1 MSKRKGKD
9 KNKIESKPPY
19 FDFNALG
26 LRSFQVVLLGTAL
39 ASMGT
44 LAPIY
49 FLVRSGLLD
58 GYTKQLSGSN
68 FLSEYQV

>member
-19 FDFNALG
+19 FDFSALKIK
-26 LRSFQVVLLGTAL
+26 SFQVILMAIFM

-44 LAPIY
+44 YAPVF
-49 FLVRSGLLD
+49 FLVSFNAWLMIM
-58 GYTKQLSGSN
+58 N
-68 FLSEYQV
+68 I